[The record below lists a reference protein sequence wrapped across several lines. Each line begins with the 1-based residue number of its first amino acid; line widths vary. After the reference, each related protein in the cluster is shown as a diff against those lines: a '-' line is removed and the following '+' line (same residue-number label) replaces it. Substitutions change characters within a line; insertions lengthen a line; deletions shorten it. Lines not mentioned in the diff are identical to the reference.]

1 MSTPPLTPAVT
12 PEAEEVTPQ
21 LTEITDAHLRT
32 AMFRAMRLVG
42 ILSIVIFLILLPTA
56 GWQTAMLLLVGA
68 LISVS
73 GLWEWQKLIG
83 LIQRKLDNQQKAGS
97 ARVIV
102 GFFVRLLVGAAIL
115 YGSLRCFHGSV
126 YALLGGLALAAL
138 ALAIEA
144 SRLIRS

>member
-1 MSTPPLTPAVT
+1 MSTPPFTPAVT
-12 PEAEEVTPQ
+12 PEAGEATPQ

-42 ILSIVIFLILLPTA
+42 ILSAGIFLILLPTA

-83 LIQRKLDNQQKAGS
+83 LIQRKLDNQQKAGG

>member
-1 MSTPPLTPAVT
+1 MITPPLA
-12 PEAEEVTPQ
+12 PEVEVTPQ

-42 ILSIVIFLILLPTA
+42 ILSAVIFLILLPTA

-83 LIQRKLDNQQKAGS
+83 LIQRKLDNQQKAGG
-97 ARVIV
+97 ARVIT